1 MLKKKNQ
8 HADLEDANASFEE
21 SSTSSNETDLEH
33 GEQLGMSLGSLHGN
47 LMNSQQGHFE
57 QSEPLTKN
65 NWQDAVQAIQA
76 LITRSKKQRKGKM
89 QSTGKLSLSLKDFIY
104 MYLDYSFLFFLTL

>member
-1 MLKKKNQ
+1 
-8 HADLEDANASFEE
+8 
-21 SSTSSNETDLEH
+21 
-33 GEQLGMSLGSLHGN
+33 MSLRSLHGN

-104 MYLDYSFLFFLTL
+104 MYLDYSFLIFLNPLNVITIVTFATGSHLGFLDKTASSSA